1 MKNKINIGL
10 IGAGTVGGGTYKI
23 LKENFS
29 EIFRKTGKEI
39 VVFALAEKDI
49 KKAKSIVDDN
59 TIIYEDAFDLVKD
72 ENIHIVLELIGG
84 TGVSKDLVKEAIK
97 NKKHVVTANKALIA
111 MHGEELVSLAHKHN
125 VNLAYEAAVAG
136 GIPVI
141 KAVREGLAGN
151 KIEWV
156 VGILNGTTNYIL
168 TEMKENNLTFDVALK
183 QAQELGFAE
192 ADPTFDI
199 EGVDAAHKITILAS
213 IAFGIPINFEAAHIE
228 GISNLDQKDII
239 YAEELG
245 YKIKLLGITKCNNE
259 TVELRVH
266 PTLIPEKRLV
276 ANVDGPMNAVLVQ
289 GNMVGPTLYYGA
301 GAGSEPTAS
310 AVVADI
316 IDLAR
321 NIESNNTTP
330 IPILGF
336 IDGEIKEKKM
346 LSIEDITSEFY
357 LRLSMKNES
366 GVLAK
371 ITQVFAEHSISI
383 DAMVQKEIQE
393 DDGVV
398 DIILVT
404 STLIERE
411 INKIINEI
419 EALPEN
425 RSKAV
430 KLRIEQLNR

>member
-1 MKNKINIGL
+1 MQNKINVGL

-23 LKENFS
+23 LKENFN
-29 EIFRKTGKEI
+29 EIYRKTGKEI

-49 KKAKSIVDDN
+49 KRAKEVVDDK
-59 TIIYEDAFDLVKD
+59 TLIFDDAFDLVKD
-72 ENIHIVLELIGG
+72 KNIHIVVELIGG
-84 TGVSKDLVKEAIK
+84 TGISKDLVVEALK
-97 NKKHVVTANKALIA
+97 NNKHVVTANKALIA
-111 MHGEELVSLAHKHN
+111 MHGEELVDLAIKHN
-125 VNLAYEAAVAG
+125 VNLSYEAAVAG
-136 GIPVI
+136 GIPII
-141 KAVREGLAGN
+141 KAIREGLAAN
-151 KIEWV
+151 KIEWIA
-156 VGILNGTTNYIL
+156 GILNGTTNYIL
-168 TEMKENNLTFDVALK
+168 TEMKENNLAFEVALK

-213 IAFGIPINFEAAHIE
+213 IAFGIPINFNAAHIE
-228 GISNLDQKDII
+228 GISNLAQKDII

-245 YKIKLLGITKCNNE
+245 YKIKLLGITKNTNDAI
-259 TVELRVH
+259 ELRVH

-276 ANVDGPMNAVLVQ
+276 ANVDGAMNAVLVK
-289 GNMVGPTLYYGA
+289 GDMVGPTMYYGA

-321 NIESNNTTP
+321 NLESNNTTP

-336 IDGEIKEKKM
+336 VKNAIKAKKM
-346 LSIEDITSEFY
+346 LSIEETTSEFY
-357 LRLSMKNES
+357 LRFSMKNES

-371 ITQVFAEHSISI
+371 ITQVFAQHSISI
-383 DAMVQKEIQE
+383 DAMVQKEVQE
-393 DDGVV
+393 DDEIV

-404 STLIERE
+404 SNMVEKE
-411 INKIINEI
+411 MNKIINEI

-425 RSKAV
+425 KDKVV
-430 KLRIEQLNR
+430 KLRIEQLNK

>member
-1 MKNKINIGL
+1 MQNKINVGL

-23 LKENFS
+23 LKENFL

-39 VVFALAEKDI
+39 TIFALAEKDL
-49 KKAKSIVDDN
+49 KRAKEVVDAK
-59 TIIYEDAFDLVKD
+59 TIIYEDAFDLVQDK
-72 ENIHIVLELIGG
+72 NIHIVVELIGG
-84 TGVSKDLVKEAIK
+84 TGISKDLVEEAIK
-97 NKKHVVTANKALIA
+97 NNKHIVTANKALIA
-111 MHGEELVSLAHKHN
+111 MHGEELVSLANKHN
-125 VNLAYEAAVAG
+125 VNLSYEAAVAG
-136 GIPVI
+136 GIPII
-141 KAVREGLAGN
+141 KSTREGLAAN
-151 KIEWV
+151 KIEWI

-199 EGVDAAHKITILAS
+199 EGVDAGHKITILAS
-213 IAFGIPINFEAAHIE
+213 IAFGIPINFKATHIE
-228 GISNLDQKDII
+228 GISNLEQKDIM

-245 YKIKLLGITKCNNE
+245 YKIKLLGITKCINDL
-259 TVELRVH
+259 VEQRVH
-266 PTLIPEKRLV
+266 PTLIPKSRLV
-276 ANVDGPMNAVLVQ
+276 ANVDGAMNAVLVH
-289 GNMVGPTLYYGA
+289 GDKVGPTLYYGA

-310 AVVADI
+310 SVVADI

-321 NIESNNTTP
+321 NIESNNTNS

-336 IDGEIKEKKM
+336 IKNEIKAKKI

-357 LRLSMKNES
+357 IRLSMKNES

-371 ITQVFAEHSISI
+371 ITQVFSEHSISI

-393 DDGVV
+393 DDEVV

-404 STLIERE
+404 SNMIEKE
-411 INKIINEI
+411 MNKIIDEI
-419 EALPEN
+419 DALPEN
-425 RSKAV
+425 IDKAV
-430 KLRIEQLNR
+430 KLRIEQLNS

>member
-1 MKNKINIGL
+1 MQNKINIGL

-29 EIFRKTGKEI
+29 EIFRKTGMEI
-39 VVFALAEKDI
+39 VVSALAEKDLNR
-49 KKAKSIVDDN
+49 AREVVDDK
-59 TIIYEDAFDLVKD
+59 TKIYEDAFDLVKD
-72 ENIHIVLELIGG
+72 KNIHIIVELIGG
-84 TGVSKDLVKEAIK
+84 TGISKDLVEEAIK
-97 NKKHVVTANKALIA
+97 NNKHVVTANKALIA
-111 MHGEELVSLAHKHN
+111 MHGKELVSLANKHN

-136 GIPVI
+136 GIPII
-141 KAVREGLAGN
+141 KSLREGLVGN
-151 KIEWV
+151 RIEWV

-168 TEMKENNLTFDVALK
+168 TEMKENNLAFDVALK

-199 EGVDAAHKITILAS
+199 EGVDAGHKITILAS
-213 IAFGIPINFEAAHIE
+213 IAFGIPVNFDGVHIE
-228 GISNLDQKDII
+228 GISNLNQKDIM

-245 YKIKLLGITKCNNE
+245 YKIKLLGITKCIKDS
-259 TVELRVH
+259 VELRVH

-316 IDLAR
+316 VDLAR
-321 NIESNNTTP
+321 NLESNNTTT

-336 IDGEIKEKKM
+336 IKDEIKEKKI

-357 LRLSMKNES
+357 LRLSMKNEP

-371 ITQVFAEHSISI
+371 ITKVFAEHSISI

-393 DDGVV
+393 DDEVV

-404 STLIERE
+404 SIIIERE
-411 INKIINEI
+411 MNKIINEI

-425 RSKAV
+425 KNKAV

>member
-23 LKENFS
+23 LKDNFS
-29 EIFRKTGKEI
+29 EIFRKTGMEI
-39 VVFALAEKDI
+39 VVSALAEKDLNR
-49 KKAKSIVDDN
+49 AREVVDDK
-59 TIIYEDAFDLVKD
+59 TKIYENAFDLVKD
-72 ENIHIVLELIGG
+72 NSIHIIVELIGG
-84 TGVSKDLVKEAIK
+84 TGISKDLVEEAIK
-97 NKKHVVTANKALIA
+97 NNKHVVTANKALIA
-111 MHGEELVSLAHKHN
+111 MHGKELVSLANKHN

-136 GIPVI
+136 GIPII
-141 KAVREGLAGN
+141 KSLREGLVGN

-168 TEMKENNLTFDVALK
+168 TEMKENNLAFDVALK

-213 IAFGIPINFEAAHIE
+213 IAFGIPVNFDGVHIE
-228 GISNLDQKDII
+228 GIGNLNQKDIM

-245 YKIKLLGITKCNNE
+245 YKIKLLGITKCKNNS
-259 TVELRVH
+259 VELRVH

-289 GNMVGPTLYYGA
+289 GDMVGPTLYYGA

-316 IDLAR
+316 VDLAR
-321 NIESNNTTP
+321 NLESNNTTT

-336 IDGEIKEKKM
+336 IKDEIKEKKI

-357 LRLSMKNES
+357 LRLSMKNEP

-383 DAMVQKEIQE
+383 DAMVQKEIHE
-393 DDGVV
+393 DDEVV

-404 STLIERE
+404 SIMIERE
-411 INKIINEI
+411 VNKIINEI

-425 RSKAV
+425 KNKVV

>member
-1 MKNKINIGL
+1 MQNKINVGL

-29 EIFRKTGKEI
+29 EIFRKTGKNI
-39 VVFALAEKDI
+39 VVFALAEKDV
-49 KKAKSIVDDN
+49 KRAKEVVDDK

-72 ENIHIVLELIGG
+72 ENVQIVIELIGG
-84 TGVSKDLVKEAIK
+84 TGVAKDLVEEAIK
-97 NKKHVVTANKALIA
+97 QNKHVVTANKALIA
-111 MHGEELVSLAHKHN
+111 MHGEELVSLAQKHN
-125 VNLAYEAAVAG
+125 VNLTYEAAVAG
-136 GIPVI
+136 GIPII
-141 KAVREGLAGN
+141 KSVREGLAGN
-151 KIEWV
+151 KIDWI

-168 TEMKENNLTFDVALK
+168 TEMKENNLGFDVALK

-213 IAFGIPINFEAAHIE
+213 IAFGIPINFDAVHIE
-228 GISNLDQKDII
+228 GISNLNQKDII

-245 YKIKLLGITKCNNE
+245 YKIKLLGITKNHSDS
-259 TVELRVH
+259 VELRVH

-310 AVVADI
+310 AVVADV

-321 NIESNNTTP
+321 NLQSNNIIP

-336 IDGEIKEKKM
+336 VKDEVKAKKI
-346 LSIEDITSEFY
+346 LTIEDITSEFY

-371 ITQVFAEHSISI
+371 ITQVFAQHSISI

-393 DDGVV
+393 NDEIV

-404 STLIERE
+404 TNMKEKE
-411 INKIINEI
+411 INKIVNEI
-419 EALPEN
+419 ESLPEN
-425 RSKAV
+425 NNKAV
-430 KLRIEQLNR
+430 KLRSEQ

>member
-1 MKNKINIGL
+1 MQNKINVGL

-23 LKENFS
+23 LKENFL

-39 VVFALAEKDI
+39 TIFALAEKDL
-49 KKAKSIVDDN
+49 KRAKEVVDAK
-59 TIIYEDAFDLVKD
+59 TIIYEDAFDLVQDK
-72 ENIHIVLELIGG
+72 NIHIVVELIGG
-84 TGVSKDLVKEAIK
+84 TGISKDLVEEAIK
-97 NKKHVVTANKALIA
+97 NNKHIVTANKALIA
-111 MHGEELVSLAHKHN
+111 MHGEELVSLANKHN
-125 VNLAYEAAVAG
+125 VNLSYEAAVAG
-136 GIPVI
+136 GIPII
-141 KAVREGLAGN
+141 KSTREGLAAN
-151 KIEWV
+151 KIEWI

-199 EGVDAAHKITILAS
+199 EGVDAGHKITILAS
-213 IAFGIPINFEAAHIE
+213 IAFGIPINFKATHIE
-228 GISNLDQKDII
+228 GISNLEQKDIM

-245 YKIKLLGITKCNNE
+245 YKIKLLGITKCINDL
-259 TVELRVH
+259 VEQRVH
-266 PTLIPEKRLV
+266 PTLIPKSRLV
-276 ANVDGPMNAVLVQ
+276 ANVDGAMNAVLVH
-289 GNMVGPTLYYGA
+289 GDKVGPTLYYGA

-310 AVVADI
+310 SVVADI

-321 NIESNNTTP
+321 NIESKNTNS

-336 IDGEIKEKKM
+336 IKNEIKAKKI

-357 LRLSMKNES
+357 IRLSMKNES

-371 ITQVFAEHSISI
+371 ITQVFSEHSISI

-393 DDGVV
+393 DDEVV

-404 STLIERE
+404 SNMIEKE
-411 INKIINEI
+411 MNKIIDEI

-425 RSKAV
+425 IDKAV
-430 KLRIEQLNR
+430 KLRIEQLNS